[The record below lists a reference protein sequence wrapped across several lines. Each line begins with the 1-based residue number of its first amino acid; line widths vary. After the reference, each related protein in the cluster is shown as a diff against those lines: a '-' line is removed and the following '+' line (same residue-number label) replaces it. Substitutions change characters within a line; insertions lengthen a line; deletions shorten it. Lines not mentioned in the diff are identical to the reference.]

1 MKRDYFHYSLFS
13 FCMLALTP
21 LAAFFDRVSTIVL
34 TAMDF
39 VMPFTEMAYAGVHP
53 MRPTREV
60 TYLTRGIH
68 RMAQNILRRGPNGDD
83 GEPAGDDG
91 EDITRS

>member
-1 MKRDYFHYSLFS
+1 MKPGFHYSLFS

-34 TAMDF
+34 SAMDF
-39 VMPFTEMAYAGVHP
+39 CLPFTEMATAGVHP

-60 TYLTRGIH
+60 TYLTRGVH
-68 RMAQNILRRGPNGDD
+68 RMAQNILRRGPPNDDDGDD
-83 GEPAGDDG
+83 GG